1 MGGVLCHREQRIAGQ
16 EDLDDLP
23 PPPLLRPGGP
33 AGSGNTGGKSGGDPV
48 MALLQ
53 QIRSDAK
60 IAQRKTDERMSRL
73 SDEVAAVSRQ
83 LQSVVARFQ
92 Q

>member
-1 MGGVLCHREQRIAGQ
+1 MGGVLCHRERIAGQ
-16 EDLDDLP
+16 EDLDDP
-23 PPPLLRPGGP
+23 PPTPLLRPGGP
-33 AGSGNTGGKSGGDPV
+33 AGGGNTGAKSGGDPV